1 VDIKRSS
8 NKILGKGLATLLGEA
23 SMSFNNTK
31 SEFRYIRLENIVPNK
46 DQPRKNIPY
55 DSLVELTLS
64 IKAQGVLQ
72 PIIVQSIS
80 KDRYQIIVGERRWR
94 AAKEANF
101 LEIPALV
108 KKYNPAQEFEVA
120 LIENVQRQD
129 LDPMEE
135 AKGYLRLTDEF
146 KYTQEEIGNLLGKSR
161 SYIANILRLN
171 SLPSFVQK
179 AIIERKISPSHAK
192 NLVGLDKKL
201 AQELL
206 DTIISKNLNVRQIE
220 LLTQKQK
227 NTKSRSKKQKS
238 EFAELE
244 SMLSDQLKV
253 SVNIEAQGS
262 GGQIKILFANMIE
275 LDSILTRIK

>member
-1 VDIKRSS
+1 MVDIKRSS

-227 NTKSRSKKQKS
+227 NTKSRSKKQ
-238 EFAELE
+238 
-244 SMLSDQLKV
+244 
-253 SVNIEAQGS
+253 
-262 GGQIKILFANMIE
+262 
-275 LDSILTRIK
+275 